1 MITPGRDYDRLVAA
15 NRILYREGIVDG
27 LGHVSIR
34 HPDNPDRF
42 VMARSRA
49 PGLVEFDDLIEYELD
64 GTPIDA
70 RGRTSYGERI
80 IHGCIYE
87 ARTDVNAV
95 VHNHSPAV
103 LPFGVT
109 KTPMR
114 PVIHTASIIGEEV
127 PVWDIR
133 DTFGRGTDM
142 LVRSIEQGRDLAKG
156 LGKCTCVLMR
166 GHGAT
171 VAERT
176 LQLTVVAAIY
186 LQLNAQVIAQAMP
199 LGEPIPLSPEE
210 AAGHNAVLAS
220 PLAGDRM
227 WEYYCMRA
235 GVDVC

>member
-1 MITPGRDYDRLVAA
+1 MIEPRPEYDRLVAA
-15 NRILYREGIVDG
+15 NRILYREGVVDG

-34 HPDNPDRF
+34 HPDDATRF

-49 PGLVEFDDLIEYELD
+49 PGLVEFADLMEYELD
-64 GTPIDA
+64 GTAINA
-70 RGRTSYGERI
+70 GGRTSYGERI

-87 ARTDVNAV
+87 ARPEVNAV

-103 LPFGVT
+103 LPFAVT

-114 PVIHTASIIGEEV
+114 PVIHTASIIGDEV

-133 DTFGRGTDM
+133 DTFGRKTDM
-142 LVRSIEQGRDLAKG
+142 LVRSIEEGRDLAKG
-156 LGKCTCVLMR
+156 LGQCTCVLMR

-171 VAERT
+171 VAEKT
-176 LQLTVVAAIY
+176 LQLAVFAAIY
-186 LQLNAQVIAQAMP
+186 LQLNAQVIMQAGN
-199 LGEPIPLSPEE
+199 LGDPIALTEEE

-235 GVDVC
+235 GVEMC